1 MMGSGYKE
9 IFNSEHRPLAKMI
22 KSLIYSQDLSAGTKM
37 TKECFDYKVTLNKNL
52 KPSDESSLIDKILD
66 VDVKKDL

>member
-37 TKECFDYKVTLNKNL
+37 TKNALTTKLH
-52 KPSDESSLIDKILD
+52 LIKT
-66 VDVKKDL
+66 